1 MTHTAIHPLT
11 EKPQKPNPDT
21 QLSTSVF
28 SFNIIDKNVYLMATY
43 LSRFMVMVIFD
54 LTEICQSSSATK

>member
-28 SFNIIDKNVYLMATY
+28 SFNIIDKKP
-43 LSRFMVMVIFD
+43 IFNGHVFVP
-54 LTEICQSSSATK
+54 IYGNGYF